1 MLLQS
6 WVNDLNTALKWYV
19 SENIALKTGI
29 RKIENKLGIQ
39 FRKTGKVYQ
48 IATTPKEKESINT
61 KAEMKSETKN
71 WFDQLSSKVC

>member
-6 WVNDLNTALKWYV
+6 WVSNLNIALKWYA
-19 SENIALKTGI
+19 SENIALKTDI

-39 FRKTGKVYQ
+39 FRKIGKVYQ
-48 IATTPKEKESINT
+48 IVTTPKEKESINT

-71 WFDQLSSKVC
+71 